1 MAKRKRKNSIHHL
14 SDIDSPIKRKC
25 QTPRN
30 IEMAQIENMTKN
42 SLKFVQ
48 WNCNGIRNKDL
59 FLKQFLFVNK
69 PDVIGILQFKLK
81 KHRELISNN
90 IF

>member
-1 MAKRKRKNSIHHL
+1 MAKRKRKNYIHHL
-14 SDIDSPIKRKC
+14 SDIDSAIKRKC

-30 IEMAQIENMTKN
+30 IEMAQIKNITKN

-69 PDVIGILQFKLK
+69 PDVIGIK
-81 KHRELISNN
+81 I
-90 IF
+90 